1 MGDFDRF
8 EKPAQANESKKLVTV
23 AALGALL
30 LGLVGYQLV
39 KRGPQQAAAAEI
51 SGQPEAA
58 SASETPAALRD
69 ALTNNPTATLLQ
81 KDGLQAPPPKPLRN
95 PFRMSSAWLAAL
107 NPPVQATRVPT
118 TTAATRPVVPQ
129 IVVNAV
135 VPITLR
141 AEDFKLSSVVTTGSG
156 MAAIING
163 KVVRAGDVVGQARIL
178 EITGEEVTLQH
189 VSFPDGPITTISMQ
203 RKLN

>member
-8 EKPAQANESKKLVTV
+8 EKPAQANESKKLVMV
-23 AALGALL
+23 VALGAML
-30 LGLVGYQLV
+30 LGLVGYQFV
-39 KRGPQQAAAAEI
+39 KRGPQQAAAAEL
-51 SGQPEAA
+51 SGPPELA
-58 SASETPAALRD
+58 SANETPAVLRD
-69 ALTNNPTATLLQ
+69 ALTHNPTAKLLQ
-81 KDGLQAPPPKPLRN
+81 NDGTQAPAPKPLRN
-95 PFRMSSAWLAAL
+95 PFRMSKEWLAVL
-107 NPPVQATRVPT
+107 NPPVQPVKPTNNT
-118 TTAATRPVVPQ
+118 TTKPIVPQ
-129 IVVNAV
+129 VVVNTV

-141 AEDFKLSSVVTTGSG
+141 AEDYKLSSVVTTGNG

-163 KVVRAGDVVGQARIL
+163 KVVRAGDVMGQARIL